1 MNNFIMLCGLPAS
14 GKSALTGRFVADGYK
29 VFSSDEYRGKLLGDV
44 NAQDDNNLVFTTM
57 HKDIE
62 ECMKTGQDL
71 VYDACNIS
79 AKRRKAYLETIKKY
93 DYIKTCIV
101 VATTYEKCL
110 ERNRLRERE
119 IPELVIKRMYESFH
133 APYYNEGWDEV
144 VINYTDF
151 DEEGETF
158 SDFFAVDMP
167 QENSNH
173 TLTLLEHCK
182 KCGLLALEKSKNYKL
197 YEAGLLHD
205 NGKVFTKVFHN
216 SKGEPTTEAHYY
228 NHQFVG
234 AYNSLFYLKNE
245 WREAQT
251 ILYVANLIQ
260 YHMQPYFIQ
269 TEKAKQKFI
278 KLVGEDMYKDI
289 MILHEADKEAH

>member
-1 MNNFIMLCGLPAS
+1 MLCGLPAS
-14 GKSALTGRFVADGYK
+14 GKSTISDYLDANGYE
-29 VFSSDEYRGKLLGDV
+29 VFSSDEYRRKLLGDI

-57 HKDIE
+57 HSDIE
-62 ECMKTGQDL
+62 NCMKTGQDL

-101 VATTYEKCL
+101 VVTTYEECL
-110 ERNRLRERE
+110 ERNKQRERT
-119 IPELVIKRMYESFH
+119 IPEFVIKKMYKNFNV
-133 APYYNEGWDEV
+133 PYYTEGWDK
-144 VINYTDF
+144 ILIRYMAGG
-151 DEEGETF
+151 EEKSF
-158 SDFFAVDMP
+158 SDFFSTDMSQDNP
-167 QENSNH
+167 NH
-173 TLTLLEHCK
+173 TLTLLEHSR
-182 KCGLLALEKSKNYKL
+182 KCGNLAAEKSGSHRL

-216 SKGEPTTEAHYY
+216 SKGEPTVEAHYY

-234 AYNSLFYLKNE
+234 AYNSLFYLKDE
-245 WREAQT
+245 WRDVWD
-251 ILYVANLIQ
+251 ILYIANLIQ

-278 KLVGEDMYKDI
+278 GLVGEDMYKDI